1 MDVHQK
7 YELLEPLPGE
17 GPKSFRA
24 RHSGRDVTVHVLVG
38 GQTPENQGL
47 LARLRALPP
56 NSLAR
61 LIEVGNNSDGT
72 QYVVTIAPPFQH
84 LVDWLKDQEAAA
96 TDTQRFSRAGAW
108 KVPTTPPAAAPTPL
122 PPVEP
127 AAPSAFADMFR
138 ASEPAPTGQTMAP
151 DASAAPP
158 PVASEPGEFTRLFQT
173 GAVPAAPPAAPSP
186 VPPAIAKIPQ
196 PSLTPVKPT
205 PQAPAAAPA
214 APPAPPPPAAAPAPP
229 PVASA
234 PGEFTRLFQTAAV
247 PAAPPAAPSPVPPAI
262 AKIPQPSTGPAAPI
276 PQGPAAPPAG
286 SSPGEF
292 TRLFR
297 EPAAPMAEPT
307 PPPPPPASSS
317 PGDFTR
323 MFQQSSMPSAPA
335 PGDWPA
341 PPPPPA
347 EAGEFTRL
355 FQSPSPAAP
364 PPESRSQGSEFTRFF
379 QAPPP
384 GTEGPPLPA
393 ASGFPSAA
401 GAPSAPPPRH
411 AAPAGATQAFAI
423 PSVPQQGQMPD
434 APQGPSEYTRMM
446 AAAPVPGAG
455 GAAAPPA
462 LGFPQMPQMPQANL
476 PAMPQANVPQ
486 MPGMAQPA
494 IPRPAVPQFSV
505 PQPPAPVKA
514 PSTNLLLFA
523 ILGLLMFLVGGLI
536 VFLLMRH

>member
-196 PSLTPVKPT
+196 PS
-205 PQAPAAAPA
+205 
-214 APPAPPPPAAAPAPP
+214 
-229 PVASA
+229 
-234 PGEFTRLFQTAAV
+234 
-247 PAAPPAAPSPVPPAI
+247 
-262 AKIPQPSTGPAAPI
+262 TGPAAPI

-384 GTEGPPLPA
+384 ETEGPPLPA